1 MILAEDTIQLVPD
14 ATLLLHLVFV
24 VVMVVVLNRTLLKP
38 INQILAEREKQI
50 TGRLREA
57 EALAAESQEKLKKYN
72 DTVREARTTGYKL
85 LEKERADGLKEKE
98 QKLRQSRD
106 ELSKNV
112 ATQVEQIRRQE
123 QSVKSELE
131 GQAATIGDLIS
142 SQVLRR
148 TAR

>member
-24 VVMVVVLNRTLLKP
+24 VAMVVIVNRTLLRP
-38 INQILAEREKQI
+38 INEILSEREKQI

-57 EALAAESQEKLKKYN
+57 ETLAAESQEKLKKYN
-72 DTVREARTTGYKL
+72 DTLREARTSGYKL
-85 LEKERADGLKEKE
+85 LEKERAEGLKEKE

-106 ELSKNV
+106 ELSNEV
-112 ATQVEQIRRQE
+112 AAQVDQIRRQE
-123 QSVKSELE
+123 QSVKGELE

-142 SQVLRR
+142 SQILRR
-148 TAR
+148 